1 MGSEAVALTRN
12 IRVSPTKVR
21 LVIDQIRGLGVD
33 KALELLTFSKKRV
46 ARTIKTTLG
55 SAIANA
61 ENNFGLDVD
70 TLYVLRAF
78 VDEGTK
84 MKRFRPRARGRACRI
99 LKRTSHITIAVG
111 SKE

>member
-1 MGSEAVALTRN
+1 MGSEAIAQARYVQ
-12 IRVSPTKVR
+12 VSPTKAR
-21 LVIDQIRGLGVD
+21 LVVDQIRGLGVD
-33 KALELLTFSKKRV
+33 KALELLAFSKKRV
-46 ARTIKTTLG
+46 ARTVKTTLG

-61 ENNFGLDVD
+61 ESNLGMDVD
-70 TLYVLRAF
+70 TLYILRAF
-78 VDEGTK
+78 VDEGAK